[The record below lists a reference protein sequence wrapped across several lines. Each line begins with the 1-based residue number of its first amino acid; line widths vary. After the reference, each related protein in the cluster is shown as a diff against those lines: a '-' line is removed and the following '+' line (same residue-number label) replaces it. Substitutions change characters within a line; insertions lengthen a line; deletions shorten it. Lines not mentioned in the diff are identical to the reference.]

1 MTTPIEKKYIAS
13 RSKSEEKFKS
23 AQDLFPNGVT
33 HDARMMSP
41 FPYYISHSEG
51 SKKWDIDGNEYVD
64 YKSGHG
70 SMLLGHAHP
79 EIVKVVSETVA
90 KGSLP
95 GASTE
100 LEVAWGKAI
109 QDLVPSAERIRF
121 TSSGTEADMMGMRIM
136 RAYTGKNKIV
146 KFEHHFHGWSDC
158 ASATGGT
165 DDNWEYGVPQ
175 QILDTMIII
184 PPNDISILENLLN
197 KDDDIAG
204 VMLEPT
210 GAHMGLHPIR
220 QSFLKELR
228 QLCTDRGLVLMFDE
242 VVTGFRVAKGGAEE
256 YMGVTPDISSW
267 AKILGGGMPG
277 GCVTG
282 KAEFMEIIEKGSGSK
297 GIYHPGTF
305 NANPISAAAGA
316 TALTIV
322 KNSNVN
328 EIAAKRG
335 QELVDGLNGVLS
347 KLEIPGLAYG
357 QDSLVHFKLGVDA
370 DSVEDIITM
379 TKEEEAKAFDGSVHH
394 QLGLSLLNQGV
405 DTWSAARF
413 IMMASHTED
422 DVNKTVSA
430 MENAFIEAREQGSI

>member
-1 MTTPIEKKYIAS
+1 
-13 RSKSEEKFKS
+13 
-23 AQDLFPNGVT
+23 
-33 HDARMMSP
+33 
-41 FPYYISHSEG
+41 
-51 SKKWDIDGNEYVD
+51 
-64 YKSGHG
+64 
-70 SMLLGHAHP
+70 
-79 EIVKVVSETVA
+79 
-90 KGSLP
+90 
-95 GASTE
+95 
-100 LEVAWGKAI
+100 
-109 QDLVPSAERIRF
+109 
-121 TSSGTEADMMGMRIM
+121 
-136 RAYTGKNKIV
+136 
-146 KFEHHFHGWSDC
+146 
-158 ASATGGT
+158 
-165 DDNWEYGVPQ
+165 
-175 QILDTMIII
+175 
-184 PPNDISILENLLN
+184 
-197 KDDDIAG
+197 
-204 VMLEPT
+204 
-210 GAHMGLHPIR
+210 
-220 QSFLKELR
+220 
-228 QLCTDRGLVLMFDE
+228 MFDE

-282 KAEFMEIIEKGSGSK
+282 KAEFMDIIEKASDSK
-297 GIYHPGTF
+297 AIYHPGTF